1 MSNQM
6 EEIPEDVKKA
16 AERAMEGWLANLNA
30 VYRPG
35 LHDQT
40 HYMRRWVTDAIMAE
54 RERCAKVVE
63 RHRPDARR
71 LTIARQATWNAT
83 RCSAM
88 SPPLSGLLPHE

>member
-63 RHRPDARR
+63 RHRPDASFDDSSAGYMERHA
-71 LTIARQATWNAT
+71 LLSNVATAIRT
-83 RCSAM
+83 P
-88 SPPLSGLLPHE
+88 SP